1 MPLNK
6 INFQPNQL
14 LMAEHLNDMQQNMQI
29 ALTEDEAK
37 TFEVEI
43 EILEESDG
51 NNDFL
56 FVGLPNKTLAEIA
69 EAANNGKNVQA
80 SINVNI
86 DGEIAFKMVGY
97 LTFCLEGQIALFYL
111 DKAPFYVLGSESM
124 KDIALIIAKDEE
136 EFDSQEFAIAAFL
149 PTGDLEFTYSDG
161 SSVQYDPNRITYQN
175 IAIPSIDTSLTKLG
189 YAADARTTGTKI
201 NTINNTLTT
210 MAKIPVPTTEDEGKI
225 LKIVNGVPTWV
236 SP

>member
-1 MPLNK
+1 MSLNK

-37 TFEVEI
+37 TFEVGI
-43 EILEESDG
+43 EIIEESDG

-56 FVGLPNKTLAEIA
+56 FVGLPNKTLAEIV

-86 DGEIAFKMVGY
+86 GGEIAFKMVGH
-97 LTFCLEGQIALFYL
+97 LTFCVADQMALFYL

-124 KDIALIIAKDEE
+124 KDIALIIAKDDE
-136 EFDSQEFAIAAFL
+136 EFDSQEIAIAALL
-149 PTGDLEFTYSDG
+149 PTGNLEFSYSNG
-161 SSVQYDPNRITYQN
+161 SYVQYDPNKATYQS
-175 IAIPSIDTSLTKLG
+175 ISVPSIDTSLTKTG

>member
-1 MPLNK
+1 
-6 INFQPNQL
+6 
-14 LMAEHLNDMQQNMQI
+14 
-29 ALTEDEAK
+29 
-37 TFEVEI
+37 
-43 EILEESDG
+43 
-51 NNDFL
+51 
-56 FVGLPNKTLAEIA
+56 
-69 EAANNGKNVQA
+69 
-80 SINVNI
+80 
-86 DGEIAFKMVGY
+86 
-97 LTFCLEGQIALFYL
+97 
-111 DKAPFYVLGSESM
+111 M

>member
-37 TFEVEI
+37 TFEVGI

-56 FVGLPNKTLAEIA
+56 FIGLPNKTLAEIV

-80 SINVNI
+80 SINLNI
-86 DGEIAFKMVGY
+86 GGEIVFKMVGY
-97 LTFCLEGQIALFYL
+97 LTFCIEGQIALFYL
-111 DKAPFYVLGSESM
+111 DKAPFYFFGQESM
-124 KDIALIIAKDEE
+124 KNIALIIGKDEE
-136 EFDSQEFAIAAFL
+136 EFDSQEFAIAALL
-149 PTGDLEFTYSDG
+149 PTGSLEFSYSDG
-161 SSVQYDPNRITYQN
+161 SYVQYDPNRVEYQS
-175 IAIPSIDTSLTKLG
+175 ISVPSIDTSLTKLG

-236 SP
+236 EA

>member
-1 MPLNK
+1 MSLNK

-14 LMAEHLNDMQQNMQI
+14 LTAEHLNDMQQNMQI

-43 EILEESDG
+43 EILEEYIG
-51 NNDFL
+51 NDEFL
-56 FVGLPNKTLAEIA
+56 FAGLPNKTLAEIV
-69 EAANNGKNVQA
+69 EAAKNGKNVRV
-80 SINVNI
+80 SINSI
-86 DGEIAFKMVGY
+86 FDEESTITIVGY
-97 LTFCLEGQIALFYL
+97 LAFYVEDYMAIFPL
-111 DKAPFYVLGSESM
+111 DKSPFYILGADSVKNIVLMIG
-124 KDIALIIAKDEE
+124 KVDDFA
-136 EFDSQEFAIAAFL
+136 SQEIAVAALL
-149 PTGDLEFTYSDG
+149 PEGDLEFTYSDG
-161 SSVQYDPNRITYQN
+161 SSVQYDPNRMEYQN
-175 IAIPSIDTSLTKLG
+175 VAIPSIDTSLTKLG

-236 SP
+236 EA

>member
-1 MPLNK
+1 MNS
-6 INFQPNQL
+6 
-14 LMAEHLNDMQQNMQI
+14 M
-29 ALTEDEAK
+29 T
-37 TFEVEI
+37 
-43 EILEESDG
+43 
-51 NNDFL
+51 
-56 FVGLPNKTLAEIA
+56 
-69 EAANNGKNVQA
+69 NVIIIYIITAQVSG

-86 DGEIAFKMVGY
+86 DGEIAFKMVGH

-124 KDIALIIAKDEE
+124 KDIVLIIAKDEE